1 MLELRSLDQ
10 EPFCHQGLSCR
21 TTTPP
26 RRHEKPQVTPSIR
39 ASRSGSDPDPDVLTP
54 GLNAPAVSVIRRR
67 TGGAETY
74 RDPQGKTTPMRLVVG
89 MLKPTSGTLTIAG
102 HGHGHGHGHGLDRT
116 DWSAARWPT
125 ELTCRQNLAL

>member
-1 MLELRSLDQ
+1 
-10 EPFCHQGLSCR
+10 
-21 TTTPP
+21 
-26 RRHEKPQVTPSIR
+26 
-39 ASRSGSDPDPDVLTP
+39 
-54 GLNAPAVSVIRRR
+54 
-67 TGGAETY
+67 
-74 RDPQGKTTPMRLVVG
+74 MRLVVG